1 MIILIQRFGLKLSGI
16 NTVVLDKKEDII
28 AKMKN
33 VISNN
38 NIGILVVTEAVYNLV
53 TKELND
59 IIENRKLPL
68 VVKIP

>member
-33 VISNN
+33 VISND